1 MIIIVNIIAIS
12 LNSLLS
18 LVIPYAILDNADIDD
33 AIKTEVRLH
42 YLVSFGIC
50 GMGAASCIEA
60 CVLVAFVSLV
70 LGIMGAE
77 SNNEACVLVA
87 LIHHICNVNAVL
99 FCRILGHDCGYYYGW
114 AGVVLNAF
122 FEYPH
127 VMLLKELRNGRM
139 TPHKDVHENQSCHW
153 VNDDAV

>member
-1 MIIIVNIIAIS
+1 VF
-12 LNSLLS
+12 
-18 LVIPYAILDNADIDD
+18 PYAILDNADIDD
-33 AIKTEVRLH
+33 AIKTEGRFYDVYL
-42 YLVSFGIC
+42 YLVSFGC
-50 GMGAASCIEA
+50 CVMGAASCI
-60 CVLVAFVSLV
+60 
-70 LGIMGAE
+70 GGAA
-77 SNNEACVLVA
+77 SNSEACVLVA
-87 LIHHICNVNAVL
+87 LSYHVLNVNVVLFLL

>member
-1 MIIIVNIIAIS
+1 M
-12 LNSLLS
+12 
-18 LVIPYAILDNADIDD
+18 IPYAFLDNAAIDD
-33 AIKTEVRLH
+33 AIIPEVGLH
-42 YLVSFGIC
+42 YL
-50 GMGAASCIEA
+50 
-60 CVLVAFVSLV
+60 VSLV
-70 LGIMGAE
+70 LGIVGPA
-77 SNNEACVLVA
+77 SNNEVCVLVA
-87 LIHHICNVNAVL
+87 FILHVLNVNVVLFLL

-139 TPHKDVHENQSCHW
+139 TPHKDVHENQPCHW